1 MDSPA
6 PFKHQTLYD
15 TLAQHDATGAIRA
28 LQSWLPSARYAD
40 VVDCLNGCPP
50 DLRVSLQS
58 LLRDL
63 ISGYP
68 AVRYG
73 VPVLLRYAPV
83 YERAGEILHA
93 PLPLISNRKGV
104 ASCRW
109 IESDVLD
116 ISPYILDPVSLHKV
130 RVLPDAITVGVLMLR
145 STSEEVPAEPEGR
158 WWQSLLNAPSGGE
171 VKLFPGH
178 VWPWIDAVEVAL
190 VMGEVAQT
198 GELPQRSV
206 AFLSDDLYCW
216 AIEAGGRFGRAVA

>member
-1 MDSPA
+1 
-6 PFKHQTLYD
+6 
-15 TLAQHDATGAIRA
+15 
-28 LQSWLPSARYAD
+28 
-40 VVDCLNGCPP
+40 
-50 DLRVSLQS
+50 
-58 LLRDL
+58 
-63 ISGYP
+63 
-68 AVRYG
+68 
-73 VPVLLRYAPV
+73 PVLLRYAPV

-93 PLPLISNRKGV
+93 PLPLISNRNGV

-109 IESDVLD
+109 SESDVLD
-116 ISPYILDPVSLHKV
+116 ISRYILDPVSLHKV

-198 GELPQRSV
+198 GELPQRCSSLRRG
-206 AFLSDDLYCW
+206 AQGPISRHSGLRW
-216 AIEAGGRFGRAVA
+216 G